1 MAHLFFV
8 VLSQF
13 NYFAYFCQKFEIT
26 MERIGLTY
34 NTEKEQIVISE
45 YGRCIQEMI
54 KKLPEIEDR
63 QQRTEAARYIISVM
77 VQMNPQIKES
87 SDYEHK
93 LWDHLYIISGY
104 NLDLDSPYAPPTPEA
119 QHSKPQHV
127 GYQNNDIKYGH
138 YGQYLIKMI
147 EAASQEEN
155 EEVREALAYSLASQM
170 KRNYLEWNKSVVND
184 QVIIDD
190 LKTISKGRLVINEE
204 SKLNAP
210 YENYGKSPSR
220 KQQQPQQQGKKKK
233 KKVPNLK
240 ANMNN
245 PNNPAYKKRMQELG
259 KL

>member
-1 MAHLFFV
+1 M
-8 VLSQF
+8 
-13 NYFAYFCQKFEIT
+13 NKP
-26 MERIGLTY
+26 GLTY

-45 YGRCIQEMI
+45 YGRCVQEMI

-63 QQRTEAARYIISVM
+63 EQRTEAAKYIISVM
-77 VQMNPQIKES
+77 VQMNPNIKQS

-93 LWDHLYIISGY
+93 LWDHLYMISGY
-104 NLDLDSPYAPPTPEA
+104 NLDVYSPYAPPVPLEK
-119 QHSKPQHV
+119 QSKPQHI

-155 EEVREALAYSLASQM
+155 DEIREALAYSLAGQM

-184 QVIIDD
+184 QVILDD
-190 LKTISKGRLVINEE
+190 LKNISGGRLVISEE
-204 SKLNAP
+204 SKLNGNADL
-210 YENYGKSPSR
+210 GKVQPQA
-220 KQQQPQQQGKKKK
+220 KQPQQQQQGKKKK

>member
-1 MAHLFFV
+1 
-8 VLSQF
+8 
-13 NYFAYFCQKFEIT
+13 
-26 MERIGLTY
+26 MEKIGLTY
-34 NTEKEQIVISE
+34 NTEREQIVISE
-45 YGRCIQEMI
+45 YGRCVQEMI

-63 QQRTEAARYIISVM
+63 EQRTEAAKYIISVM
-77 VQMNPQIKES
+77 VQMNPNIKQS

-93 LWDHLYIISGY
+93 LWDHLYMISGY
-104 NLDLDSPYAPPTPEA
+104 NLDVDSPYAPPIPVE
-119 QHSKPQHV
+119 QQSRPQHI

-138 YGQYLIKMI
+138 YGQYLVKMI

-155 EEVREALAYSLASQM
+155 EEIREALAYSLAGQM

-184 QVIIDD
+184 QVIIDE
-190 LKTISKGRLVINEE
+190 LKNISNGRLVIADE
-204 SKLNAP
+204 SRLNNNG
-210 YENYGKSPSR
+210 EMLGKV
-220 KQQQPQQQGKKKK
+220 QQQGKQQQQGKKKK

>member
-1 MAHLFFV
+1 MDR
-8 VLSQF
+8 
-13 NYFAYFCQKFEIT
+13 T
-26 MERIGLTY
+26 GLTY

-63 QQRTEAARYIISVM
+63 EQRTEAARYIISVM
-77 VQMNPQIKES
+77 VQMNPSIKQS
-87 SDYEHK
+87 TDYEHK
-93 LWDHLYIISGY
+93 LWDHLYMISGY
-104 NLDLDSPYAPPTPEA
+104 NLDLDSPYAPPTPAE
-119 QHSKPQHV
+119 QKKKPQHI

-147 EAASQEEN
+147 EAAAAEPN
-155 EEVREALAYSLASQM
+155 DEVREALAYSLAGQM
-170 KRNYLEWNKSVVND
+170 KRNYIEWNKSVVND

-190 LKTISKGRLVINEE
+190 LKNLSGGRLVIAEE
-204 SKLNAP
+204 SKLNSNSEQP
-210 YENYGKSPSR
+210 GKGQPQP
-220 KQQQPQQQGKKKK
+220 KQQQQQQQGKKKK

>member
-1 MAHLFFV
+1 MD
-8 VLSQF
+8 
-13 NYFAYFCQKFEIT
+13 
-26 MERIGLTY
+26 RIGLTY

-63 QQRTEAARYIISVM
+63 EQRTEAAKYIISVM
-77 VQMNPQIKES
+77 VQMNPSIKQS

-93 LWDHLYIISGY
+93 LWDHLYMISGY
-104 NLDLDSPYAPPTPEA
+104 QLDVDSPYAPPVPMEK
-119 QHSKPQHV
+119 QRKPQHI

-147 EAASQEEN
+147 EAASREEN
-155 EEVREALAYSLASQM
+155 DEIREALAYSLASQM
-170 KRNYLEWNKSVVND
+170 KRNYLDWNKSVVND

-190 LKTISKGRLVINEE
+190 LKKISGGRLVIADE
-204 SKLNAP
+204 SKLN
-210 YENYGKSPSR
+210 NNGDMTVKSQQQA
-220 KQQQPQQQGKKKK
+220 KQQQQQQGKKKK

-259 KL
+259 KM

>member
-1 MAHLFFV
+1 
-8 VLSQF
+8 
-13 NYFAYFCQKFEIT
+13 

-34 NTEKEQIVISE
+34 NTEKEQIIISE

-63 QQRTEAARYIISVM
+63 AERTEAAKYIISVM
-77 VQMNPQIKES
+77 VQMNPNIKQS

-93 LWDHLYIISGY
+93 LWDHLYMISGY
-104 NLDLDSPYAPPTPEA
+104 QLDVDSPYAPPVPMEK
-119 QHSKPQHV
+119 QRKPQHI
-127 GYQNNDIKYGH
+127 GYQNNNIKYGH

-155 EEVREALAYSLASQM
+155 DEIREALAYSLAGQM

-184 QVIIDD
+184 QVIIED
-190 LKTISKGRLVINEE
+190 LKNISGGRLVIADEL
-204 SKLNAP
+204 KLN
-210 YENYGKSPSR
+210 NNSDMSVKG
-220 KQQQPQQQGKKKK
+220 QQQAKLQQPQQGKKKK

-259 KL
+259 KM

>member
-1 MAHLFFV
+1 
-8 VLSQF
+8 
-13 NYFAYFCQKFEIT
+13 

-34 NTEKEQIVISE
+34 NTEKEQIAIPE
-45 YGRCIQEMI
+45 YGRCVQEMI
-54 KKLPEIEDR
+54 KKLSEIEDR
-63 QQRTEAARYIISVM
+63 QQRTEAAKYIISVM
-77 VQMNPQIKES
+77 VQMNPSIKQS

-93 LWDHLYIISGY
+93 LWDHLYMISGY
-104 NLDLDSPYAPPTPEA
+104 NLDVDSPYAPPIPIE
-119 QHSKPQHV
+119 QQKKPQHI
-127 GYQNNDIKYGH
+127 GYQNNHIKYGH

-155 EEVREALAYSLASQM
+155 DEVREALAYSLAGQM

-190 LKTISKGRLVINEE
+190 LRTISGGRLVIGDE
-204 SKLNAP
+204 SRLNATGDMA
-210 YENYGKSPSR
+210 GKGQSQAR
-220 KQQQPQQQGKKKK
+220 QQQQGKKKK

>member
-1 MAHLFFV
+1 MD
-8 VLSQF
+8 
-13 NYFAYFCQKFEIT
+13 
-26 MERIGLTY
+26 RIGLTY

-45 YGRCIQEMI
+45 YGRCVQEMI

-63 QQRTEAARYIISVM
+63 QQRTEAAKYIISVM

-93 LWDHLYIISGY
+93 LWDHLYMISGY
-104 NLDLDSPYAPPTPEA
+104 DLDVDSPFAPPTPVA
-119 QHSKPQHV
+119 QQSRPQHI
-127 GYQNNDIKYGH
+127 GYQNNEIKYGH

-147 EAASQEEN
+147 EAAAAEPDD
-155 EEVREALAYSLASQM
+155 EVREALAYSLAAQM

-190 LKTISKGRLVINEE
+190 LRTISGGRLVITDE
-204 SKLNAP
+204 SRLNAP
-210 YENYGKSPSR
+210 SEAQGKGQQQP
-220 KQQQPQQQGKKKK
+220 KQQQPQGKKKK

>member
-1 MAHLFFV
+1 MDR
-8 VLSQF
+8 
-13 NYFAYFCQKFEIT
+13 T
-26 MERIGLTY
+26 GLTY

-45 YGRCIQEMI
+45 YGRCVQEMI

-63 QQRTEAARYIISVM
+63 EQRTEAAKYIISVM

-93 LWDHLYIISGY
+93 LWDHIYIISGY
-104 NLDLDSPYAPPTPEA
+104 QLDMDSPFAPPTPVE
-119 QHSKPQHV
+119 QQSKPQHI

-155 EEVREALAYSLASQM
+155 DEVREALAYSLASQM
-170 KRNYLEWNKSVVND
+170 KHNYAEWTKSVVND

-190 LKTISKGRLVINEE
+190 LKKLSNGRLVIPDE
-204 SKLNAP
+204 SKLGTEP
-210 YENYGKSPSR
+210 QGKV
-220 KQQQPQQQGKKKK
+220 QQQAKQQQGKKKK

-259 KL
+259 KM

>member
-1 MAHLFFV
+1 
-8 VLSQF
+8 
-13 NYFAYFCQKFEIT
+13 
-26 MERIGLTY
+26 MEKPGLTY

-63 QQRTEAARYIISVM
+63 EQRTEAARYIISVM
-77 VQMNPQIKES
+77 VQMNPGIKQS

-93 LWDHLYIISGY
+93 LWDHLYMISGY
-104 NLDLDSPYAPPTPEA
+104 NLDVDSPFAPPIPAE
-119 QHSKPQHV
+119 QQSKPQHV
-127 GYQNNDIKYGH
+127 GYQHNDIKYGH

-155 EEVREALAYSLASQM
+155 DEVREALAYSLAAQM
-170 KRNYLEWNKSVVND
+170 KRDYLEWNKSVVSD

-190 LKTISKGRLVINEE
+190 LRTISGGRLVIADET
-204 SKLNAP
+204 KLNTTGETP
-210 YENYGKSPSR
+210 SGKA
-220 KQQQPQQQGKKKK
+220 QQPQGKSQPQGKKKK

-245 PNNPAYKKRMQELG
+245 PNNPAYKKRMQEQG
-259 KL
+259 RM

>member
-1 MAHLFFV
+1 M
-8 VLSQF
+8 
-13 NYFAYFCQKFEIT
+13 
-26 MERIGLTY
+26 TY
-34 NTEKEQIVISE
+34 NTEKEKIAIPE

-63 QQRTEAARYIISVM
+63 QQRTEAAKYIISVM

-87 SDYEHK
+87 SDWEHK
-93 LWDHLYIISGY
+93 LWDHLYIISNY
-104 NLDLDSPYAPPTPEA
+104 QLDVDSPFAPPTIES
-119 QHSKPQHV
+119 QRKKPQHI

-155 EEVREALAYSLASQM
+155 DEVREALAYSLASQM
-170 KRNYLEWNKSVVND
+170 KRNYLDWNKSVVND
-184 QVIIDD
+184 QVILDD
-190 LKTISKGRLVINEE
+190 LKNISGGRLVIGEE
-204 SKLNAP
+204 SKLNSTSDIL
-210 YENYGKSPSR
+210 GKVKQKPQQ
-220 KQQQPQQQGKKKK
+220 QQQPGKKKK

-245 PNNPAYKKRMQELG
+245 PNNPAYKLRMQQMG

>member
-1 MAHLFFV
+1 MNKA
-8 VLSQF
+8 
-13 NYFAYFCQKFEIT
+13 
-26 MERIGLTY
+26 GLTY

-63 QQRTEAARYIISVM
+63 EQRTEAAKYIISVM
-77 VQMNPQIKES
+77 VQMNPNIKQS

-93 LWDHLYIISGY
+93 LWDHLYMISGY
-104 NLDLDSPYAPPTPEA
+104 QLDVDSPYAPPVPMEK
-119 QHSKPQHV
+119 QRKPQHI
-127 GYQNNDIKYGH
+127 GYQNNNIKYGH

-155 EEVREALAYSLASQM
+155 DEIREALAYSLAGQM
-170 KRNYLEWNKSVVND
+170 KRNYLEWTKSVVND
-184 QVIIDD
+184 QVIIED
-190 LKTISKGRLVINEE
+190 LKNISGGRLVIADEL
-204 SKLNAP
+204 KLN
-210 YENYGKSPSR
+210 NNSDMSVKG
-220 KQQQPQQQGKKKK
+220 QQQAKLQQPQQQQGKKKK

>member
-1 MAHLFFV
+1 MD
-8 VLSQF
+8 
-13 NYFAYFCQKFEIT
+13 K
-26 MERIGLTY
+26 IGLTY
-34 NTEKEQIVISE
+34 NTEKEKIAIPE

-63 QQRTEAARYIISVM
+63 QQRTEAAKYIISVM

-87 SDYEHK
+87 SDWEHK
-93 LWDHLYIISGY
+93 LWDHLYIISNY
-104 NLDLDSPYAPPTPEA
+104 QLDVDSPFAPPTIES
-119 QHSKPQHV
+119 QRKKPQHI

-155 EEVREALAYSLASQM
+155 DEVREALAYSLASQM
-170 KRNYLEWNKSVVND
+170 KRNYLDWNKSVVND
-184 QVIIDD
+184 QVILDD
-190 LKTISKGRLVINEE
+190 LKNISGGRLVIGEE
-204 SKLNAP
+204 SKLNSTSDIL
-210 YENYGKSPSR
+210 GKVKQKPQQQ
-220 KQQQPQQQGKKKK
+220 QQQPGKKKK

-245 PNNPAYKKRMQELG
+245 PNNPAYKLRMQQMG

>member
-1 MAHLFFV
+1 MDR
-8 VLSQF
+8 
-13 NYFAYFCQKFEIT
+13 T
-26 MERIGLTY
+26 GLTY

-45 YGRCIQEMI
+45 YGRCVQEMI
-54 KKLPEIEDR
+54 KKLQEIKDR
-63 QQRTEAARYIISVM
+63 EQRTEAAKYIISVM
-77 VQMNPQIKES
+77 VQMNPSIKQS

-93 LWDHLYIISGY
+93 LWDHLYMISGY
-104 NLDLDSPYAPPTPEA
+104 NLDVDSPYEPPIPVE
-119 QHSKPQHV
+119 QQSRPQHI

-147 EAASQEEN
+147 EAAAQEEN
-155 EEVREALAYSLASQM
+155 DEIREALAYSLAGQM
-170 KRNYLEWNKSVVND
+170 KRNYMEWNKSVVND
-184 QVIIDD
+184 QIILDD
-190 LKTISKGRLVINEE
+190 LKNISGGRLVINDE

-210 YENYGKSPSR
+210 GEILGKVQP
-220 KQQQPQQQGKKKK
+220 KTQQQQQGKKKK

>member
-1 MAHLFFV
+1 MNKA
-8 VLSQF
+8 
-13 NYFAYFCQKFEIT
+13 
-26 MERIGLTY
+26 GLTY

-63 QQRTEAARYIISVM
+63 EQRTEAAKYIISVM
-77 VQMNPQIKES
+77 VQMNPNIKQS

-93 LWDHLYIISGY
+93 LWDHLYMISGY
-104 NLDLDSPYAPPTPEA
+104 QLDVDSPYAPPVPMEK
-119 QHSKPQHV
+119 QRKPQHI
-127 GYQNNDIKYGH
+127 GYQNNNIKYGH

-155 EEVREALAYSLASQM
+155 DEIREALAYSLAGQM

-184 QVIIDD
+184 QVIIED
-190 LKTISKGRLVINEE
+190 LKNISRGRLVIADEL
-204 SKLNAP
+204 KLN
-210 YENYGKSPSR
+210 NNSDMSVKG
-220 KQQQPQQQGKKKK
+220 QQQAKLQQPQQQQGKKKK

>member
-1 MAHLFFV
+1 MDR
-8 VLSQF
+8 
-13 NYFAYFCQKFEIT
+13 T
-26 MERIGLTY
+26 GLTY

-45 YGRCIQEMI
+45 YGRCIQEMV

-63 QQRTEAARYIISVM
+63 EQRTEAARYIISVM
-77 VQMNPQIKES
+77 VQMNPGIKQS

-93 LWDHLYIISGY
+93 LWDHLYMISGY
-104 NLDLDSPYAPPTPEA
+104 NLDVDSPFAPPIPME
-119 QHSKPQHV
+119 QQSKPQHI
-127 GYQNNDIKYGH
+127 GYQSNDIKYGH

-155 EEVREALAYSLASQM
+155 DEIREALAYSLAAQM

-190 LKTISKGRLVINEE
+190 LRNISGGRLVINEE
-204 SKLNAP
+204 SKLSNDMPVKAQP
-210 YENYGKSPSR
+210 
-220 KQQQPQQQGKKKK
+220 KQQQQQGKKKK

-245 PNNPAYKKRMQELG
+245 PNNPAYKKRMEQMG
-259 KL
+259 KQ

>member
-1 MAHLFFV
+1 
-8 VLSQF
+8 
-13 NYFAYFCQKFEIT
+13 

-45 YGRCIQEMI
+45 YGRCVQEMI

-63 QQRTEAARYIISVM
+63 AERTEAAKYIISVM

-93 LWDHLYIISGY
+93 LWDHLYMISGY
-104 NLDLDSPYAPPTPEA
+104 NLDLDGPYAPPTPIE
-119 QHSKPQHV
+119 QQSKPQHI
-127 GYQNNDIKYGH
+127 GYQNNHIKYGH
-138 YGQYLIKMI
+138 YGFYLIKMI
-147 EAASQEEN
+147 EAASQEEDD
-155 EEVREALAYSLASQM
+155 EVREALAYSLASQM
-170 KRNYLEWNKSVVND
+170 KRNYMEWNKSVIND
-184 QVIIDD
+184 QVILDD
-190 LKTISKGRLVINEE
+190 LKNISGGKLVITDET
-204 SKLNAP
+204 KLNSTGDM
-210 YENYGKSPSR
+210 YGKFQQQG
-220 KQQQPQQQGKKKK
+220 KQQQAQQGKKKK

>member
-1 MAHLFFV
+1 M
-8 VLSQF
+8 
-13 NYFAYFCQKFEIT
+13 NKP
-26 MERIGLTY
+26 GLTY

-45 YGRCIQEMI
+45 YGRCVQEMI

-63 QQRTEAARYIISVM
+63 EQRTEAAKYIISVM
-77 VQMNPQIKES
+77 VQMNPNIKQS

-93 LWDHLYIISGY
+93 LWDHLYMISGY
-104 NLDLDSPYAPPTPEA
+104 SLDVDSPYASPVPLEK
-119 QHSKPQHV
+119 QSKPQHI

-147 EAASQEEN
+147 EAASKEEN
-155 EEVREALAYSLASQM
+155 DEIREALAYSLAGQM

-190 LKTISKGRLVINEE
+190 LKNISHGRLILSDE
-204 SKLNAP
+204 SRLNSNG
-210 YENYGKSPSR
+210 EMMLGKTQQQG
-220 KQQQPQQQGKKKK
+220 KQQQQQQQGKKKK

>member
-1 MAHLFFV
+1 
-8 VLSQF
+8 
-13 NYFAYFCQKFEIT
+13 

-63 QQRTEAARYIISVM
+63 RQRTEAARYIISVM
-77 VQMNPQIKES
+77 VQMNPSIKQS

-93 LWDHLYIISGY
+93 LWDHLYMISGY
-104 NLDLDSPYAPPTPEA
+104 NLDVDSPFAPPTPIE
-119 QHSKPQHV
+119 QQRKPQHI
-127 GYQNNDIKYGH
+127 GYQNNNIKYGH
-138 YGQYLIKMI
+138 YGLYLIKMI
-147 EAASQEEN
+147 EAASQEED

-184 QVIIDD
+184 QVILND
-190 LKTISKGRLVINEE
+190 LKTISGGRLVIEDE
-204 SKLNAP
+204 SKFNASGDLLVKVQP
-210 YENYGKSPSR
+210 KP
-220 KQQQPQQQGKKKK
+220 QQQQQGKKKK

>member
-1 MAHLFFV
+1 MDR
-8 VLSQF
+8 
-13 NYFAYFCQKFEIT
+13 T
-26 MERIGLTY
+26 GLTY

-45 YGRCIQEMI
+45 YGRCIQEMV

-63 QQRTEAARYIISVM
+63 EQRTEAARYIISVM
-77 VQMNPQIKES
+77 VQMNPGIKQS

-93 LWDHLYIISGY
+93 LWDHLYMISGY
-104 NLDLDSPYAPPTPEA
+104 NLDVDSPFAPPIPME
-119 QHSKPQHV
+119 QQSKPQHI
-127 GYQNNDIKYGH
+127 GYQSNDIKYGH

-155 EEVREALAYSLASQM
+155 DEIREALAYSLAAQM

-190 LKTISKGRLVINEE
+190 LRTISGGRLIIADET
-204 SKLNAP
+204 KLNAP
-210 YENYGKSPSR
+210 SEAPTPKP
-220 KQQQPQQQGKKKK
+220 QQPKQQGKKKK

-245 PNNPAYKKRMQELG
+245 PNNPAYKKRMEQMG
-259 KL
+259 KQQ

>member
-1 MAHLFFV
+1 M
-8 VLSQF
+8 
-13 NYFAYFCQKFEIT
+13 NKP
-26 MERIGLTY
+26 GLTY
-34 NTEKEQIVISE
+34 NTEKEAIAISE

-63 QQRTEAARYIISVM
+63 KQRTEAAKYIISVM

-93 LWDHLYIISGY
+93 LWDHLYMISGY
-104 NLDLDSPYAPPTPEA
+104 NLDLDGPYAPPRPIT
-119 QHSKPQHV
+119 QQKKPQHI

-170 KRNYLEWNKSVVND
+170 KRNYMEWNKSVVND
-184 QVIIDD
+184 QVILDD
-190 LKTISKGRLVINEE
+190 LKNISGGRLVINEE
-204 SKLNAP
+204 SKLSNDMPVKAQP
-210 YENYGKSPSR
+210 
-220 KQQQPQQQGKKKK
+220 KQQQQQGKKKK

>member
-1 MAHLFFV
+1 MNKA
-8 VLSQF
+8 
-13 NYFAYFCQKFEIT
+13 
-26 MERIGLTY
+26 GLTY

-63 QQRTEAARYIISVM
+63 EQRTEAAKYIISVM
-77 VQMNPQIKES
+77 VQMNPNIKQS

-93 LWDHLYIISGY
+93 LWDHLYMISGY
-104 NLDLDSPYAPPTPEA
+104 QLDVDSPYAPPVPMEK
-119 QHSKPQHV
+119 QRKPQHI
-127 GYQNNDIKYGH
+127 GYQNNNIKYGH

-155 EEVREALAYSLASQM
+155 DEIREALAYSLAGQM

-184 QVIIDD
+184 QVIIED
-190 LKTISKGRLVINEE
+190 LKNISGGRLVIADEL
-204 SKLNAP
+204 KLN
-210 YENYGKSPSR
+210 NNSDMSVKG
-220 KQQQPQQQGKKKK
+220 QQQAKLQQPQQGKKKK

>member
-1 MAHLFFV
+1 MDRA
-8 VLSQF
+8 
-13 NYFAYFCQKFEIT
+13 
-26 MERIGLTY
+26 GLTY
-34 NTEKEQIVISE
+34 NTEKEAIAISE

-63 QQRTEAARYIISVM
+63 EQRTEAAKYIISVM

-93 LWDHLYIISGY
+93 LWDHLYMISGY
-104 NLDLDSPYAPPTPEA
+104 TLDVDSPFAPPTPIE
-119 QHSKPQHV
+119 QQSKPQHI
-127 GYQNNDIKYGH
+127 GYQNNVIKYGH

-147 EAASQEEN
+147 EAAAQEEN
-155 EEVREALAYSLASQM
+155 DEVREALAYSLASQM
-170 KRNYLEWNKSVVND
+170 KRNYMEWNKSVVND

-190 LKTISKGRLVINEE
+190 LKTISGGRLVIADETRLNSSGEMP
-204 SKLNAP
+204 SKP
-210 YENYGKSPSR
+210 QSKS
-220 KQQQPQQQGKKKK
+220 QPQQGKKKK

-259 KL
+259 KM

>member
-1 MAHLFFV
+1 M
-8 VLSQF
+8 
-13 NYFAYFCQKFEIT
+13 NKP
-26 MERIGLTY
+26 GLTY

-45 YGRCIQEMI
+45 YGRCVQEMI

-63 QQRTEAARYIISVM
+63 EQRTEAAKYIISVM
-77 VQMNPQIKES
+77 VQMNPNIKQS

-93 LWDHLYIISGY
+93 LWDHLYMISGY
-104 NLDLDSPYAPPTPEA
+104 NLDVDSPYPAPIPAE
-119 QHSKPQHV
+119 QQSRPQHI

-155 EEVREALAYSLASQM
+155 DEMREVLAYSLAAQM

-184 QVIIDD
+184 QIIIDD
-190 LKTISKGRLVINEE
+190 LKTISGGRLAIADEA
-204 SKLNAP
+204 KLNNTNEMP
-210 YENYGKSPSR
+210 NGKA
-220 KQQQPQQQGKKKK
+220 QQPRQQQGKKKK